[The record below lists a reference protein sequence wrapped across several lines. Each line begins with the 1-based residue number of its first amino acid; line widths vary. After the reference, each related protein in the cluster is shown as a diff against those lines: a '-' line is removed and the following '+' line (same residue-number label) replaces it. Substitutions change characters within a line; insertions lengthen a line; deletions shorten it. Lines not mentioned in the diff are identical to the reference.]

1 MQFLSEKETKLLEGF
16 RAAAEKGDAQQI
28 KAASDAWVGTPF
40 MREADKAA
48 KEVDETA
55 YAWVDVREFPFDEDG
70 DLNLEILFELEARGS
85 VDDDFDENDWRSSEE
100 LRKAAYAKL
109 LAKAD
114 ARLKR
119 FEAALEAAG
128 FDVQRTPD
136 PDEAVGDVDIDVGS
150 GRWEAHPIEEP
161 QLTFAVDVGGYRNAL
176 DR

>member
-16 RAAAEKGDAQQI
+16 RAAAEKGDARQI
-28 KAASDAWVGTPF
+28 KAASDEWVGTPF

-70 DLNLEILFELEARGS
+70 DLNLEILFELEAGGPLGE
-85 VDDDFDENDWRSSEE
+85 DFDEDDWRSSEE
-100 LRKAAYAKL
+100 LRKAAYDKL
-109 LAKAD
+109 LAKAES
-114 ARLKR
+114 RLKR
-119 FEAALEAAG
+119 FESALAAAG

-136 PDEAVGDVDIDVGS
+136 PDEAVGDINIDVGS
-150 GRWEAHPIEEP
+150 GRWKAYPIEEP
-161 QLTFAVDVGGYRNAL
+161 QLTFSVNVGGYKNAL